1 MFPTSWQKWWRILR
15 YFTLLYI
22 SLQLNYIFS
31 HLGNSFRKLWKNQDF
46 SSISLVLI
54 PFNPTNSHWIL
65 IVINIERKTIAV
77 LDPLV
82 TDTVWTGTS
91 TCKGFQVGMDIMKLK
106 FNIDFQDVK
115 KVNIKHHKQP
125 DGISCGVLVCFYAEQ
140 IIKGSKSFV
149 FYVFY

>member
-1 MFPTSWQKWWRILR
+1 MSQSIT
-15 YFTLLYI
+15 
-22 SLQLNYIFS
+22 
-31 HLGNSFRKLWKNQDF
+31 KNGVV
-46 SSISLVLI
+46 VLI

-115 KVNIKHHKQP
+115 KVNTLK
-125 DGISCGVLVCFYAEQ
+125 VQ
-140 IIKGSKSFV
+140 IFAGTKFRG
-149 FYVFY
+149 Y